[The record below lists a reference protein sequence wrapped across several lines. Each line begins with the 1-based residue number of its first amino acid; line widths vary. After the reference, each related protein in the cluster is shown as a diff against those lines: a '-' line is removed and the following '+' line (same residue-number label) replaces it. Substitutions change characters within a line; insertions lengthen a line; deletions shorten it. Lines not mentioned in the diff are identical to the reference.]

1 MKTPAWLAVS
11 FAVLA
16 LASPLHARTVD
27 RQVTGS
33 VLEISDTKI
42 VIQKGRG
49 KWEIARNTAT
59 TATTVTGDLKVGAK
73 VTIQYTMTA
82 TAIEV
87 KPADSAP
94 TEKK

>member
-1 MKTPAWLAVS
+1 MKTPVWLAVS

-16 LASPLHARTVD
+16 LASPLHALTVD
-27 RQVTGS
+27 HQISGS

-49 KWEIARNTAT
+49 EWEITRNSAT
-59 TATTVTGDLKVGAK
+59 KVTGDLKVGAN

-87 KPADSAP
+87 KPAGSAP
-94 TEKK
+94 TEKKKP

>member
-1 MKTPAWLAVS
+1 MKTSAWLAVS

-16 LASPLHARTVD
+16 LASPLYARTVE

-49 KWEIARNTAT
+49 KWEIARN

-94 TEKK
+94 TEKN

>member
-11 FAVLA
+11 FAVLT
-16 LASPLHARTVD
+16 LVSPLHARTVE

-49 KWEIARNTAT
+49 KWEIARNT
-59 TATTVTGDLKVGAK
+59 TTVTGDLKVGAK

-94 TEKK
+94 AEKE